1 MRPLVTSVLN
11 NFSFIMGIRLPDLPY
26 FTGHPVFQTPSPASR
41 GEAAGKNKIMS
52 RILLVRL
59 SRETRDAE
67 PLKLH
72 SGSGSGSGSGFFTG
86 SGSGPAQ
93 QAKTNTTRLRLS
105 TRCFP
110 WGRALCTNWLHTGA
124 DLIQGIV
131 SYVRIKTRTLKK
143 ILPHDI
149 NT

>member
-1 MRPLVTSVLN
+1 MNDLILVL
-11 NFSFIMGIRLPDLPY
+11 FSIPKGRCRGNQFVQSNQSNPY
-26 FTGHPVFQTPSPASR
+26 NWVHVRFAKWRRTTINAS
-41 GEAAGKNKIMS
+41 
-52 RILLVRL
+52 
-59 SRETRDAE
+59 RDAE

-72 SGSGSGSGSGFFTG
+72 SGSG

-110 WGRALCTNWLHTGA
+110 GGRILCTNWLHTGA
-124 DLIQGIV
+124 DLIQAIV

-143 ILPHDI
+143 FFRATLTRRPYLMHYENSHLCERREIPTFEG
-149 NT
+149 N

>member
-1 MRPLVTSVLN
+1 MRCHVALPAVGLN
-11 NFSFIMGIRLPDLPY
+11 TR
-26 FTGHPVFQTPSPASR
+26 FTC
-41 GEAAGKNKIMS
+41 
-52 RILLVRL
+52 LLA
-59 SRETRDAE
+59 EIRDAE

-72 SGSGSGSGSGFFTG
+72 SGSV

-93 QAKTNTTRLRLS
+93 QAKTNTTHIRLS

-110 WGRALCTNWLHTGA
+110 GGRTLCTNWLHTGA

-143 ILPHDI
+143 FFRTTLTRISCTPSARILKYSLMAPLLAVV
-149 NT
+149 